1 MGKVLNLLN
10 SDQRERSQAL
20 FKMYHNLP
28 CVNLSLKWG
37 PHTRHLE
44 GVAVRKI
51 PSTVGLAGGGAGEG
65 GAWRAAC

>member
-1 MGKVLNLLN
+1 MGKVLNHLN

-20 FKMYHNLP
+20 FKMYHNLA

-37 PHTRHLE
+37 PYTRHLE

-51 PSTVGLAGGGAGEG
+51 SSTVGFAGDGAGEG
-65 GAWRAAC
+65 GVWRAAC